1 MKKFL
6 LVAFV
11 ALMASTNAKAQSHL
25 YETTD
30 EVSIAYGAG
39 SCLQIIDDILT
50 VFTLPS
56 HDEYESKRF
65 IGPLSVEYFHHFS
78 KVVSVGAVLSY
89 SHSHRKVVRIHI
101 HYKFVSNYNFHNQA
115 NSLNQAKFRIDQ
127 SYH

>member
-56 HDEYESKRF
+56 QGDLPNPGTEPGLLHCRQMLY
-65 IGPLSVEYFHHFS
+65 H
-78 KVVSVGAVLSY
+78 LSY
-89 SHSHRKVVRIHI
+89 QGSLGNIT
-101 HYKFVSNYNFHNQA
+101 YKQ
-115 NSLNQAKFRIDQ
+115 LP
-127 SYH
+127 